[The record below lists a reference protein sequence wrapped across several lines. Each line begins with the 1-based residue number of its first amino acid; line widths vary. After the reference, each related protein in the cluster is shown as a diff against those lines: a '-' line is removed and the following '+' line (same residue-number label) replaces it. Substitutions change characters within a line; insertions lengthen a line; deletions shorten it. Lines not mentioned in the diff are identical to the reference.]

1 MKFMMKKRFSRRGTI
16 VVLLAVCLM
25 VILAFVAISVDGGL
39 LLDQRRQVQSA
50 ADASAMAGAC
60 MLYSQ
65 FPTNKGLD
73 SGNSAVVAALNQAAA
88 NGYYT
93 NGNNGNSNIIVNI
106 PPQSGLYAG
115 QPSYIEVIIT
125 YQQPRYFSRIWG
137 SDTIPV
143 TARAVARGAWT
154 QDGIGVLVLDYTGK
168 SALNDQGNG

>member
-93 NGNNGNSNIIVNI
+93 NGNSGNGNNGNGNNANSTITVNI

-115 QPSYIEVIIT
+115 KASY
-125 YQQPRYFSRIWG
+125 
-137 SDTIPV
+137 
-143 TARAVARGAWT
+143 
-154 QDGIGVLVLDYTGK
+154 
-168 SALNDQGNG
+168 